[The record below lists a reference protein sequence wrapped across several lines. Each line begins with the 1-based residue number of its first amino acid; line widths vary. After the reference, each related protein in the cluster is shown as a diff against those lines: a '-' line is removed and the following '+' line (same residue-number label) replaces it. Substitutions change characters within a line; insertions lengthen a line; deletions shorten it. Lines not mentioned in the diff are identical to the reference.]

1 MPFRDKLLSLPVVVL
16 DSLKRVLKTTGEHS
30 GYKARYHTHHN
41 KVSEEMAQKKNW
53 QYNLLQ
59 TFDNN
64 TRNCLKMHHMQTHA
78 GIKSI

>member
-16 DSLKRVLKTTGEHS
+16 DSLKRVLKTAGEHS
-30 GYKARYHTHHN
+30 SYKAAITHHN

-59 TFDNN
+59 TFINN
-64 TRNCLKMHHMQTHA
+64 SRNCLKMHQMHTHA
-78 GIKSI
+78 GIESM

>member
-1 MPFRDKLLSLPVVVL
+1 MPFRDKLLSLPVIVL
-16 DSLKRVLKTTGEHS
+16 DSRKRVLKTTGEHS

-64 TRNCLKMHHMQTHA
+64 TRNCLKMHHMQTRA